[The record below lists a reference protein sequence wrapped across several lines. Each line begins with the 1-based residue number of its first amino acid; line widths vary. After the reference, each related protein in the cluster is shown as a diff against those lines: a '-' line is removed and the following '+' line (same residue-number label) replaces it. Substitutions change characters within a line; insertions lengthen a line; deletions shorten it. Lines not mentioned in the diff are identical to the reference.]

1 MFRNIP
7 GLPYNRGVNHD
18 DHPARRPTRYHWA
31 AGTNPLHWG
40 GALLGWAATLGSGL
54 SASIVPETS
63 FLTPLL
69 ATATLCWSGLWL
81 LVMPV
86 NPRFKRAVDAKLIDR
101 FENDFGYQVAVL
113 SERIDPDLRD
123 KVADIKRLRDRARE
137 ILKGKFGEHDLFAKD
152 NLEKL
157 DKLAISFLQLLV
169 ALSEYDGYL
178 SLVDPESIKHEL
190 EAAQAAAAVED
201 DTLRDVRQRQVE
213 LLTNRLTRYSR
224 ANSRMA
230 LLQAQCRNVE
240 TTMKL
245 LIDQAMTAP
254 DAQRVS
260 RDIDEVL
267 SNIRESE
274 TLTQELATYDDL
286 ERELDENR
294 GHELENH

>member
-1 MFRNIP
+1 MIN
-7 GLPYNRGVNHD
+7 D

-54 SASIVPETS
+54 SATFAPETS

-69 ATATLCWSGLWL
+69 AAATLCWSGIWL
-81 LVMPV
+81 LVMPI
-86 NPRFKRAVDAKLIDR
+86 NPRFKRAVDAQLLDR
-101 FENDFGYQVAVL
+101 FENDFGYQVAAL
-113 SERIDPDLRD
+113 SDRIDQDLYG
-123 KVADIKRLRDRARE
+123 KVMDIKRLRDRARE
-137 ILKGKFGEHDLFAKD
+137 ILKGKFGEHDVFAKD

-169 ALSEYDGYL
+169 ALSEYDEYL

-190 EAAQAAAAVED
+190 EAARTAANVD
-201 DTLRDVRQRQVE
+201 DETLRDVRQRQVE
-213 LLTNRLTRYSR
+213 LLNNRLTRYQR
-224 ANSRMA
+224 ASARLA

-286 ERELDENR
+286 ERELDDIHGR
-294 GHELENH
+294 ELENHRR